1 MAIALRRVL
10 ATAGLLSEDPE
21 DYTPHLTLMKL
32 SKGFSLSS
40 LALPGSET
48 SMRFS
53 WQSAK
58 HGPLRSFPPAI
69 WSPYASQDFGT
80 ETLQALDLCAMGST
94 GWESYYRIVE
104 RGLFVQATP

>member
-32 SKGFSLSS
+32 SK
-40 LALPGSET
+40 
-48 SMRFS
+48 
-53 WQSAK
+53 AK